1 MRLRDEQYEEIKRII
16 TDTFVKYKIK
26 SMPINPLEVGIALR
40 IPIIPYSAFSEYKR
54 QKLLSISKDGFS
66 FSENGVWKIYYN
78 DIGQNYKRV
87 RQTVMHEI
95 GHYVL
100 GHLKNGE
107 EEEAEAI
114 FFAKYAL
121 APIPLIHNMK
131 CEINIINVMDIFD
144 ISYSAAKIALNNY
157 QKWLQYGGNEYTDYE
172 KDLLQL
178 FEAA

>member
-1 MRLRDEQYEEIKRII
+1 MRLRDEQFEEIKRII

-26 SMPINPLEVGIALR
+26 SMPIDPFEVGIAHK
-40 IPIIPYSAFSEYKR
+40 IPIIPYSAFSEHKR

-78 DIGQNYKRV
+78 DICQYYKRV
-87 RQTVMHEI
+87 RQTIMHEI
-95 GHYVL
+95 GHYIL
-100 GHLKNGE
+100 GHLKNGD

-121 APIPLIHNMK
+121 APIPLIHKMK
-131 CEINIINVMDIFD
+131 CEINIANIMEIFD

-157 QKWLQYGGNEYTDYE
+157 QKWLQYGGDTYKDYE
-172 KDLLQL
+172 EDLLQL
-178 FEAA
+178 FEVA